1 MGIWSLGPFSSDS
14 PSQLD
19 ILWHDGHTL
28 GVDGAQVGVLE
39 QADKVGLR
47 CFLQGKNGRALEAQ
61 VRFEVLGDLTHQTL
75 EREFADEQI
84 SALLV
89 AADFAKRDR
98 TGAVAVGLLH
108 TTGGGG
114 GLAGCLGGELLAGG
128 LASGGLAGCLLGAC
142 HVIGCLA
149 SEGWALL

>member
-1 MGIWSLGPFSSDS
+1 MDAAG
-14 PSQLD
+14 QLD
-19 ILWHDGHTL
+19 VLRHDGDTL

-89 AADFAKRDR
+89 ASDFAKRDG
-98 TGAVAVGLLH
+98 TGTVAVGLLH

-114 GLAGCLGGELLAGG
+114 GLAGCLGGELLAGRF
-128 LASGGLAGCLLGAC
+128 ASGRFAGGLLGTG
-142 HVIGCLA
+142 HFREL
-149 SEGWALL
+149 